1 VVLIFKFRE
10 DALLYFFHSQDH
22 GACVL
27 EARTSGK
34 NGFGKPKYFFIMTD
48 DPQRKILRT
57 FWYRNNSDST
67 ISSKN
72 MSNCELIRTAI
83 AQFLDFPHILADNV
97 ELDTQTT
104 SFEGAVTNR
113 FGRLL
118 LMTSLF
124 PAARSGARAEGGPV
138 ALPVFRSRHKI

>member
-1 VVLIFKFRE
+1 LIFKFCE

-22 GACVL
+22 GACIL

-34 NGFGKPKYFFIMTD
+34 NGFGKPKYFFIMTA

-57 FWYRNNSDST
+57 FWYRNNSEST

-72 MSNCELIRTAI
+72 LSNCELIRIAI
-83 AQFLDFPHILADNV
+83 AQFLEFSDIAADHV

-118 LMTSLF
+118 LMKSLF
-124 PAARSGARAEGGPV
+124 PAV
-138 ALPVFRSRHKI
+138 RSRAPAGGRSDC